1 MGFTLA
7 GLLLLSVAPSFGWL
21 LVAAVLV
28 GTGSSVFHPESSRV
42 ARMASG
48 GRHGL
53 AQSLFQVG
61 GNVGSA
67 LGPLL
72 AALFIIPHGQRSV
85 AWFSLAAL
93 FGIVVLTGI
102 GRWYSANRA
111 RLKPRGDGVTVE
123 LPRKRAGRAGGAGR
137 AGVLKYFY
145 LASLNSYF
153 TFYLIDKFGLSTREA
168 QLYLFLFLAAVAVG
182 TVVGGPVGDRIGR
195 KIVIWVS
202 ILGVAPFTLMLPH
215 ANLFWTA
222 VLVVIIGAVLAS
234 AFSAIVVYAQEL
246 VPGKVGM
253 IAGLFFGL
261 SFGMGGLGAAALGR
275 LADAT
280 SIGYVYQVCAYL
292 PLLGVVAILLPK
304 MGQARLRGVAASGP
318 AAPGPLAIS
327 GHAAQLRAGRFD
339 ADDLAAVAMMDDGD
353 AGAAQLLQLRGR
365 DGEAARQLGV
375 ADGGR
380 PAAAVLAGEAPVVVE
395 RPGHQRRAVGQ
406 RQRGVA
412 HRVLAVGR
420 NTAHSEVSGRRRPA
434 QDGEDAG
441 AEQIDEGEP
450 ASGREQQVEQ
460 VAGAGPAR
468 GDDHDASLDLMPRSG
483 LVQRARRT
491 CLRSM
496 TLGKLT
502 SVVSRLTIQ

>member
-1 MGFTLA
+1 MNPSQTSATALPNDAPPAATAAPQPAVADPSTAFAVLGAISVAHLMNDMIQSILLAIYPMLKDSFSLSFAQIGLITLVYQLAASLLQPFIGFYTDRNPKPYSLPVGMGFTLA

-102 GRWYSANRA
+102 GRWYGANRA
-111 RLKPRGDGVTVE
+111 RLQPRA
-123 LPRKRAGRAGGAGR
+123 RRASAGNGLTRNQVLGAL
-137 AGVLKYFY
+137 GVLGLLVFSKYFY

-153 TFYLIDKFGLSTREA
+153 TFYLIDKFALSVREA

-202 ILGVAPFTLMLPH
+202 ILGVAPFTLMLPY
-215 ANLFWTA
+215 ANLFWTG
-222 VLVVIIGAVLAS
+222 VLVVIIGVVLAS

-253 IAGLFFGL
+253 IAGLFFGFA
-261 SFGMGGLGAAALGR
+261 FGMGGLGAAALGK

-292 PLLGVVAILLPK
+292 PLLGIVAVLLP
-304 MGQARLRGVAASGP
+304 
-318 AAPGPLAIS
+318 
-327 GHAAQLRAGRFD
+327 D
-339 ADDLAAVAMMDDGD
+339 
-353 AGAAQLLQLRGR
+353 
-365 DGEAARQLGV
+365 
-375 ADGGR
+375 
-380 PAAAVLAGEAPVVVE
+380 VE
-395 RPGHQRRAVGQ
+395 RKRA
-406 RQRGVA
+406 
-412 HRVLAVGR
+412 
-420 NTAHSEVSGRRRPA
+420 
-434 QDGEDAG
+434 
-441 AEQIDEGEP
+441 
-450 ASGREQQVEQ
+450 
-460 VAGAGPAR
+460 
-468 GDDHDASLDLMPRSG
+468 
-483 LVQRARRT
+483 
-491 CLRSM
+491 
-496 TLGKLT
+496 
-502 SVVSRLTIQ
+502 